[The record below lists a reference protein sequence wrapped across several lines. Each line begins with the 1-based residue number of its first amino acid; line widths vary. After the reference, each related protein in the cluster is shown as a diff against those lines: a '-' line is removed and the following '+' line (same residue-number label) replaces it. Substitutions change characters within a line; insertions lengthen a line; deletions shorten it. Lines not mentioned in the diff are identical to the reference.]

1 MVAPV
6 EAKLHK
12 VSKKYRFE
20 WILKNISTNFIAG
33 NQYAILGPNGSGKS
47 TFLKIVSGHLSPS
60 KGKIE
65 FLSNNQPI
73 EVDNV
78 YKEVSIA
85 APYVELIEE
94 FTLQEALSFHKNFKP
109 FVNNATVAEMIALME
124 LEKSKDKEIKYFS
137 SGMKQRVKLLLA
149 ICSQSRLLLLDEPTT
164 NLDQKGIDWYLN
176 LIQANLKDRITIVAS
191 NAAVD
196 YGFCKERLDIMDYK

>member
-1 MVAPV
+1 M
-6 EAKLHK
+6 EIRLHK

-20 WILKNISTNFIAG
+20 WILKNISTNFTAG
-33 NQYAILGPNGSGKS
+33 KQYAVLGPNGSGKS
-47 TFLKIVSGHLSPS
+47 TFLKIISGHLSPS

-65 FLSNNQPI
+65 FVSAGKNI
-73 EVDNV
+73 DVDQI

-94 FTLQEALSFHKNFKP
+94 FTLQEALTFHKKFKP
-109 FVNNATVAEMIALME
+109 FINNASVADMIALLD
-124 LEKSKDKEIKYFS
+124 LEQSKDKEIKYFS
-137 SGMKQRVKLLLA
+137 SGMKQRVKLVLA

-164 NLDQKGIDWYLN
+164 NLDQKGIDWYLD
-176 LIQANLKDRITIVAS
+176 LVQANLKDRITIVAS

-196 YGFCKERLDIMDYK
+196 YGFCGSRLDIMDFK

>member
-1 MVAPV
+1 M
-6 EAKLHK
+6 EIRLHK

-20 WILKNISTNFIAG
+20 WILKNISTNFTAG
-33 NQYAILGPNGSGKS
+33 KQYAVLGPNGSGKS
-47 TFLKIVSGHLSPS
+47 TFLKIISGHLSPS

-65 FLSNNQPI
+65 FVSAGKNI
-73 EVDNV
+73 DVDQI

-94 FTLQEALSFHKNFKP
+94 FTLQEALTFHKKFKP
-109 FVNNATVAEMIALME
+109 FINNASVADMIALLD

-137 SGMKQRVKLLLA
+137 SGMKQRVKLVLA

-164 NLDQKGIDWYLN
+164 NLDQKGIDWYLD
-176 LIQANLKDRITIVAS
+176 LVQANLKDRITIVAS

-196 YGFCKERLDIMDYK
+196 YGFCGSRLDIMDFK

>member
-1 MVAPV
+1 MEV
-6 EAKLHK
+6 KLHK

-20 WILKNISTNFIAG
+20 WILKNISTNFNAG

-60 KGKIE
+60 KGEIE
-65 FLSNNQPI
+65 FLSNGKQI
-73 EVDNV
+73 EIDNV

-94 FTLQEALSFHKNFKP
+94 FTLYEALDFHKNFKP
-109 FVNNATVAEMIALME
+109 FINNASVKEMISLMG
-124 LEKSKDKEIKYFS
+124 LEKSKNKEIKYFS

-176 LIQANLKDRITIVAS
+176 LIQKNLKDRITIVAS
-191 NAAVD
+191 NAAID
-196 YGFCKERLDIMDYK
+196 YGFCKERLDIMDWK

>member
-1 MVAPV
+1 MAAPM
-6 EAKLHK
+6 EIRLHK

-20 WILKNISTNFIAG
+20 WILKNISTNFTAG

-47 TFLKIVSGHLSPS
+47 TFLKILSGHLSPS
-60 KGKIE
+60 KGKVEYVLAGKNLDID
-65 FLSNNQPI
+65 Q
-73 EVDNV
+73 V
-78 YKEVSIA
+78 YQQVSIA

-94 FTLQEALSFHKNFKP
+94 FTLLEALSFHKNFKP
-109 FVNNATVAEMIALME
+109 FINNASVDELITLLE
-124 LEKSKDKEIKYFS
+124 LEKSKNKEIKYFS
-137 SGMKQRVKLLLA
+137 SGMKQRVKLVLA

-176 LIQANLKDRITIVAS
+176 LIQSNLQDRITIVAS

-196 YGFCKERLDIMDYK
+196 YGFCGSRMDIMDYK

>member
-1 MVAPV
+1 MAAPM
-6 EAKLHK
+6 EIRLHK

-20 WILKNISTNFIAG
+20 WILKNISTNFAAG
-33 NQYAILGPNGSGKS
+33 NQYAVLGPNGSGKS
-47 TFLKIVSGHLSPS
+47 TFLKIISGHLSPS

-65 FLSNNQPI
+65 FVLDGENTD
-73 EVDNV
+73 VDQV

-94 FTLQEALSFHKNFKP
+94 FTLQEALSFHKKFKP
-109 FVNNATVAEMIALME
+109 FINNASVTDMVDL
-124 LEKSKDKEIKYFS
+124 LDLKKSKDKEIKYFS
-137 SGMKQRVKLLLA
+137 SGMKQRVKLVLA

-164 NLDQKGIDWYLN
+164 NLDQKGIDWYLDLVQSN
-176 LIQANLKDRITIVAS
+176 MKDRITIVAS

-196 YGFCKERLDIMDYK
+196 YGFCGTRLDIMSYK